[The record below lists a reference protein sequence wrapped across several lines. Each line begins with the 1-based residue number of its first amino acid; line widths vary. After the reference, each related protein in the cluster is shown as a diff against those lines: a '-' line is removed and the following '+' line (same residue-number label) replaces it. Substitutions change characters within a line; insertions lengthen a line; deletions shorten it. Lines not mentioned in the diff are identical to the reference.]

1 MDNMNYYDN
10 DTLTRRDG
18 RRMRTPQTSS
28 QATTQTQP
36 RATLPENQNGSEN
49 QDGFVTHIRCCW
61 CNGLIKDVYIP
72 DLKDGKDGK
81 PYNIVPDYEP
91 CPACREKW
99 NKMVVFIE
107 VIDHEPYA
115 DCLPIDEDI
124 RPLDKYIDP
133 ETNPEEYAARVIHE
147 QPEGDARNMSVVQYE
162 RVFFYPTGK
171 YAGVTLDA
179 VKQHFEG
186 DTSAVRVGSVIYL
199 ENNLFEK
206 AFSTYFT

>member
-1 MDNMNYYDN
+1 METTNYCN
-10 DTLTRRDG
+10 NNTLTRRDG
-18 RRMRTPQTSS
+18 RRMRPLPSSNQTDN
-28 QATTQTQP
+28 QTMP
-36 RATLPENQNGSEN
+36 RANFAEK

-99 NKMVVFIE
+99 SKMVVFIE
-107 VIDHEPYA
+107 VVDHEPYA

-147 QPEGDARNMSVVQYE
+147 QPEGNAKNMSVVQYE

-171 YAGVTLDA
+171 FAGVTLDA

-186 DTSAVRVGSVIYL
+186 DVSAVKIGSVIYL
-199 ENNLFEK
+199 ESNLFEK
-206 AFSTYFT
+206 AFSSYFA